1 MKMKQ
6 STMLERMIE
15 TSFPTQKLYEA
26 KNNDYAP
33 LAELILASERIAQQA
48 LEPWEFKSLAQ
59 IGIESF
65 ILKGRFYDWGEWPK
79 DALNEF
85 KISVVDYVEFEELGG
100 LLFFVKDENEKYR
113 VAKVGDADYDFV
125 RRLRQ
130 ENALYDLNFVKTPTW
145 AEQLFLARDN
155 LEAYQLVWHELNTSD
170 PRYNQSQNIRAD
182 AVIRETRRR
191 MKSIPGFAND
201 TELIFAR
208 VVKQADLVDVVSLSK
223 AVAKHHAMTDGEA
236 CCWVTSRIQNE
247 NLPIYEKCGAMPP
260 THIIDENLADKA
272 LCASFEENWWNN
284 PEALNKCM
292 VGYEFPADEVA
303 VLKVDAARCCAIP
316 LELLNG
322 NQRHIGERIASQ
334 NDAHEEIEILRSDGA
349 PVRDIAEAI
358 KGNQLK
364 NIIDVWSVV
373 QEILEVSRLDAV
385 TFTER
390 IFEKYRLKLYLDD
403 EYLGLWFPVD
413 SEDKQHALMGE
424 LGTSNFAHDVNECAD
439 GWENYRLLTSAYDK
453 IIEVATSITGRVS
466 EK

>member
-15 TSFPTQKLYEA
+15 TSFPTQKLHEA

-33 LAELILASERIAQQA
+33 LAKLILASEQIALQA

-59 IGIESF
+59 IGRESF
-65 ILKGRFYDWGEWPK
+65 ILKGHFYDWGEWPK

-100 LLFFVKDENEKYR
+100 LLFFVKDESKKYR

-125 RRLRQ
+125 CRLRT
-130 ENALYDLNFVKTPTW
+130 ENALYDLNFVQPPLW
-145 AEQLFLARDN
+145 SEQLFLARDN
-155 LEAYQLVWHELNTSD
+155 LEAYQLVWHDLNTSD
-170 PRYNQSQNIRAD
+170 PRYNHSLNIRAD

-191 MKSIPGFAND
+191 MKSIPGLANN
-201 TELIFAR
+201 TESIFGR
-208 VVKQADLVDVVSLSK
+208 VVKKADLVDVVSLSI
-223 AVAKHHAMTDGEA
+223 AVAKHHTMTDGEA
-236 CCWVTSRIQNE
+236 CHWVTTTIQNE
-247 NLPIYEKCGAMPP
+247 NLPIYQDWNEMPP
-260 THIIDENLADKA
+260 EHIYDVKYADRA
-272 LCASFEENWWNN
+272 LCASFEVEWWKN
-284 PEALNKCM
+284 PQGLNKIM
-292 VGYEFPADEVA
+292 DGFEFAANEIA
-303 VLKVDAARCCAIP
+303 ILKVDASRCCVIP

-322 NQRHIGERIASQ
+322 NQTHEDERIASEI
-334 NDAHEEIEILRSDGA
+334 DAQKEIEILRSDGA
-349 PVRDIAEAI
+349 LVRDLAVAI

-364 NIIDVWSVV
+364 SIIDVWPVV

-413 SEDKQHALMGE
+413 SEDKQHALMG
-424 LGTSNFAHDVNECAD
+424 GAAAHCPKPWASARSTSRSTCRKTTPT
-439 GWENYRLLTSAYDK
+439 RLPPFYNLQNMK
-453 IIEVATSITGRVS
+453 
-466 EK
+466 